1 LADSQFDCNLSK
13 IAQLELEQ
21 FEFHKIVIGWRAS
34 SCIVGRKHLPKS
46 KKKQSLPVPMKNTL
60 PFSF

>member
-1 LADSQFDCNLSK
+1 LSK

-60 PFSF
+60 PFSS